1 MKEEYNSLLESIKQ
15 DNLILFSTSI
25 KNNKNISF
33 GRFPILSLCYLYN
46 ANKILKNYKQD
57 FDNISNYKIVEEPFE
72 VYKKFKNYAGRA
84 LRLYLNGDIVTPLE
98 MLAILHNDALLKKEY
113 ITQTKSQKQIDNLK
127 SIYRINK
134 QKIELD
140 ENSISIEKSSLNTS
154 QMRFHKITLLATTTF
169 ITVIC
174 FIFIVSSII
183 TGFGVGNS
191 PFYVYNQTQ
200 LLLALKSN
208 KNYVI
213 KNDITLT
220 NTSNNLNFYGSL
232 DGGGFTI
239 YIQNVLD
246 DYLVNNNFG
255 IIKNL
260 KICYGNVT
268 SKNQNQNEI
277 NKTISTSTSLLVN
290 NNSGTIQNVDI
301 KTSKLNITFSNSS
314 NIIFFNGFATTNNG
328 TVKNCTI
335 SSNVN
340 LVSKIDKDCFFSG
353 FVGNNYATV
362 ENCVY
367 NNSCSI
373 TTNEVDASGIVNIN
387 NIKGLTNNCKNYAD
401 ISQTSNRNRNSPNA
415 SGIAIHNYSL
425 IKNCYNFG
433 NIKITSNN
441 DNTGAQGIIFVGG
454 ICAENYSNILKCL
467 NKGQITAFSKRI
479 LVYAGG
485 ISAISLSGI
494 VNNFILS
501 PTIKDCGVNCTIDV
515 KTEDENAS
523 EEKFTLASAG
533 AISGRFE
540 GIYIDDELYRGV
552 LENCY
557 TIVNFKNVYDDYAEI
572 KYSFSSCI
580 GVTTTFLLSEPFN
593 PINNYCLIQ
602 NDVPNKIGGLVYNG
616 ILKRP
621 GELGIDIESRYADG
635 IMGYETPEDI
645 MNLEVYWSE

>member
-25 KNNKNISF
+25 KNNKYISF

-46 ANKILKNYKQD
+46 AKKILKNYKQD
-57 FDNISNYKIVEEPFE
+57 FDNISDYKIVEEPFE
-72 VYKKFKNYAGRA
+72 IYKKFKNYAGRT

-98 MLAILHNDALLKKEY
+98 MLAILHYDALLKKEY
-113 ITQTKSQKQIDNLK
+113 IAQTKSQKQIDNLK

-183 TGFGVGNS
+183 TGFGVCNS

-200 LLLALKSN
+200 LLLALNSN
-208 KNYVI
+208 KNFVI

-220 NTSNNLNFYGSL
+220 NTSNNFNFYGSL

-239 YIQNVLD
+239 FIQNVLD
-246 DYLVNNNFG
+246 DYLINNNFG

-301 KTSKLNITFSNSS
+301 ETSKLNITFSNSS
-314 NIIFFNGFATTNNG
+314 NIIFFNGFAITNNG

-373 TTNEVDASGIVNIN
+373 ITNEVDASGIVNIN
-387 NIKGLTNNCKNYAD
+387 NIKGLTNYCKNYAD
-401 ISQTSNRNRNSPNA
+401 ISQTSSRNRNSPNA

-602 NDVPNKIGGLVYNG
+602 NDVPNKIGGLVHNG